1 MFTAQQLL
9 DLPGNTLVL
18 RMDSWHHAPSVFPNV
33 MTALVTA
40 MSIAL
45 VTVLVVL
52 VRDNRRRLRAERD
65 LGDALAFRK
74 AMEDSWSRACARAIC
89 RAASPM

>member
-1 MFTAQQLL
+1 
-9 DLPGNTLVL
+9 
-18 RMDSWHHAPSVFPNV
+18 
-33 MTALVTA
+33 

-45 VTVLVVL
+45 ISVLVVL

-74 AMEDSWSRACARAIC
+74 AMEDSLVTGMRARDLQGRITYVNPAFCNMVGFRQKNCWA
-89 RAASPM
+89 